1 VNPRG
6 CAMPME
12 VLAPEREVMRHA
24 IAPKVTDVYIT
35 EELYRRNP
43 GKIDILREKKALQ
56 EIAALMAD
64 DPAQV
69 LPKFVSLAMEM
80 TDGVSAGL
88 SLFEENPAP
97 GVFRWHHL
105 TGTLSRFTGAT
116 TPRNFSPCGVVLDL
130 NTPVLTA
137 YSERGYDW
145 IAACDVILPE
155 VLLVPLHIDSKEPTG
170 TLWIVSDEDGHFHRE
185 HVRAMTELASF
196 VAIAIRM
203 LRTEENL
210 KKAFEEQSI
219 LTREMTHR
227 IKNLFAITDGMIR
240 FCERSATTPKE
251 MSASL
256 SGRLHALADAHALV
270 RREFGAVGVF
280 ARTSDLRELVQ
291 KIAEPHEHLSG
302 EGTSRF
308 SIEGPTIRVGERA
321 SNAIALI
328 FHELATNAAKYGSLK
343 LEEGRVRIAWHHS
356 EDSLQFEWEELHGPP
371 IEGPVRSHGFGG
383 ELVGRMVDQFRG
395 AVEYDWQ
402 RAGLVAKISLPIA
415 EIET

>member
-1 VNPRG
+1 
-6 CAMPME
+6 
-12 VLAPEREVMRHA
+12 MRHA

-43 GKIDILREKKALQ
+43 GKIDVLREKKALQ

-105 TGTLSRFTGAT
+105 TGTLSQFTGAT

-130 NTPVLTA
+130 NAPVLTA

-145 IAACDVILPE
+145 IAACDVVLPE
-155 VLLVPLHIDSKEPTG
+155 VLLVPLHIDTKEPTG

-196 VAIAIRM
+196 VAIAIRV
-203 LRTEENL
+203 LRTEEKL
-210 KKAFEEQSI
+210 QKAFEEQSI
-219 LTREMTHR
+219 LTREMSHR

-240 FCERSATTPKE
+240 FSEKSATTPKE
-251 MSASL
+251 MSALL
-256 SGRLHALADAHALV
+256 SGRLHALADSHALV
-270 RREFGAVGVF
+270 RREFGEVGVS
-280 ARTSDLRELVQ
+280 APTSDLRELVQ
-291 KIAEPHEHLSG
+291 KIAEPHEHFG
-302 EGTSRF
+302 APRF

-328 FHELATNAAKYGSLK
+328 FYELATNAAKYGSLK
-343 LEEGRVRIAWHHS
+343 LEEGRVRIVWHRR
-356 EDSLQFEWEELHGPP
+356 EDSLQFEWKERHGPP
-371 IEGPVRSHGFGG
+371 IEGPVRSNGFGG
-383 ELVGRMVDQFRG
+383 DLVRRMVDQFRG
-395 AVEYDWQ
+395 TVEYDWR
-402 RAGLVAKISLPIA
+402 RAGTRRKNLLADC
-415 EIET
+415 